1 MLLAELGRGTGPG
14 LAWVDYFTSVF
25 LCCKVLIQCVYFT

>member
-1 MLLAELGRGTGPG
+1 MPLAELGRGMEPG

-25 LCCKVLIQCVYFT
+25 LFCKVLIQCVYFT